1 MTRES
6 VSGTSRRRHDFGR
19 GEEMMQIR
27 RWAVVVV
34 VVEGLTKEMEEA
46 AVGAKGNGQ
55 RRHWCVV

>member
-1 MTRES
+1 
-6 VSGTSRRRHDFGR
+6 
-19 GEEMMQIR
+19 MMQIR